1 MEDWARRGD
10 GNGVVANLARRVTA
24 AKQTGGAARK
34 LTIKPFKER
43 PKLPADFDA
52 AVRWAAAVAPDGWHV
67 VKFQHEHRV
76 GVADAD
82 RSTPVATLT
91 DGLSPR
97 SAGYSLFRWSGNGV
111 AGAAVNLYSRR
122 FLDELPQTILDHSF
136 TMVDGWLET
145 RCREGSLRCYSLECA
160 FDPPA
165 GLGPTSSDPQDYAV
179 DLAGGFDEGFASL
192 EAGKT
197 MQRLVQLQETPRSGC
212 KQREAW

>member
-1 MEDWARRGD
+1 M
-10 GNGVVANLARRVTA
+10 
-24 AKQTGGAARK
+24 
-34 LTIKPFKER
+34 
-43 PKLPADFDA
+43 
-52 AVRWAAAVAPDGWHV
+52 
-67 VKFQHEHRV
+67 
-76 GVADAD
+76 
-82 RSTPVATLT
+82 ATLT

-165 GLGPTSSDPQDYAV
+165 GQGCLKA
-179 DLAGGFDEGFASL
+179 AGVLKRG
-192 EAGKT
+192 
-197 MQRLVQLQETPRSGC
+197 VW
-212 KQREAW
+212 REE